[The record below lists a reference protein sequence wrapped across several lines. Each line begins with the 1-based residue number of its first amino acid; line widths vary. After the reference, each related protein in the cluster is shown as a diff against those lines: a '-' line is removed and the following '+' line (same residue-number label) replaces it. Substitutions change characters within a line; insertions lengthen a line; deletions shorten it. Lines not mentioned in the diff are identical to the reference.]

1 MKFLAGGILVFFGI
15 ICFVLLSMGISA
27 YNGLVSL
34 RNQVD
39 RAWANIDVIL
49 KERFDLI
56 PKLISIC
63 EQFTQYERS
72 TIDKI
77 LTARKSYGNAGTIND
92 KIKASAE
99 MSQVLKGVFAIGEA
113 YPELKSSEQF
123 LDIQKAL
130 VSMESEIADRRELY
144 NESVTNF
151 NTRCV
156 QFPDMMFAGMLNYHP
171 LSLFHVNPQETVS
184 PELKFKLPA

>member
-1 MKFLAGGILVFFGI
+1 MKFFGVGLLVFLAV
-15 ICFVLLSMGISA
+15 ICFLLLSMAVSA

-49 KERFDLI
+49 KQRFDLI
-56 PKLISIC
+56 PKLISVC

-77 LTARKSYGNAGTIND
+77 VNARKSYVGAGNVDD

-99 MSQVLKGVFAIGEA
+99 MTQVLKGVFAIGEA

-123 LDIQKAL
+123 VEIQKAL
-130 VSMESEIADRRELY
+130 ISMEAEIADRRELY

-156 QFPDMMFAGMLNYHP
+156 QFPDVMFAGMLNYHS
-171 LSLFHVNPQETVS
+171 LGLFHVDPKEIVS
-184 PELKFKLPA
+184 PDIKFKLPA

>member
-1 MKFLAGGILVFFGI
+1 MKFFAGGILVFLGI
-15 ICFVLLSMGISA
+15 ISFVLLSMAVSA

-39 RAWANIDVIL
+39 RAWANIEVIL
-49 KERFDLI
+49 KQRFDLI
-56 PKLISIC
+56 PKLITIC

-77 LTARKSYGNAGTIND
+77 LAARKSYGNAGTVSD

-99 MSQVLKGVFAIGEA
+99 MSQVLKRVFAIGEA

-123 LDIQKAL
+123 IEVQKAL

-156 QFPDMMFAGMLNYHP
+156 QFPDVLFAGMLNYHS
-171 LSLFHVNPQETVS
+171 LSLFHVNAAEIIS
-184 PELKFKLPA
+184 PEIKFKLPA